1 MRQFTNLMFS
11 GVLGRFPDLK
21 IAFLEAGCGWVP
33 YLISKMGNRMGEL
46 PRPIDLIERG
56 QIYFQCGEEM
66 TTSRDLELLGDECLF
81 WASDF
86 PHEGI
91 VNMRKAVDEFLGRE
105 DIPAAAKK
113 KISYDNPRK
122 LYRL

>member
-1 MRQFTNLMFS
+1 M
-11 GVLGRFPDLK
+11 
-21 IAFLEAGCGWVP
+21 
-33 YLISKMGNRMGEL
+33 SKMGTRMGEAL
-46 PRPIDLIERG
+46 PPAKLIERG

-66 TTSRDLELLGDECLF
+66 TTGRDLELLGDECLF

-91 VNMRKAVDEFLGRE
+91 VSMSKAVKEFLDRE
-105 DIPAAAKK
+105 DIPEGSKR
-113 KISYDNPRK
+113 KISYENPKR

>member
-1 MRQFTNLMFS
+1 
-11 GVLGRFPDLK
+11 LK

-33 YLISKMGNRMGEL
+33 YLMSKMGNRMGESV
-46 PRPIDLIERG
+46 PPAKLIERG

-91 VNMRKAVDEFLGRE
+91 VDMSKAVNEFLERD
-105 DIPAAAKK
+105 DIPPAAKR
-113 KISYDNPRK
+113 KISYDNPKR